1 MNYFRSESENSL
13 NSDATSQLLAMSK
26 LSNNGLS
33 SPTSPPSMTEDK
45 ESNKNNLL
53 LAMLWLQRHRE
64 MMNFG
69 QPNPVNPQQQQHQ
82 PTESKVRK
90 FRDIC
95 LSFQK
100 KIKQIIFLLYFGK
113 RFWMLI
119 ELLS

>member
-1 MNYFRSESENSL
+1 
-13 NSDATSQLLAMSK
+13 
-26 LSNNGLS
+26 
-33 SPTSPPSMTEDK
+33 MTEDK

-95 LSFQK
+95 LRKNCLKFPHLMK
-100 KIKQIIFLLYFGK
+100 KPLANLKN
-113 RFWMLI
+113 
-119 ELLS
+119 

>member
-1 MNYFRSESENSL
+1 
-13 NSDATSQLLAMSK
+13 
-26 LSNNGLS
+26 
-33 SPTSPPSMTEDK
+33 MTEDK

-95 LSFQK
+95 SSLQK
-100 KIKQIIFLLYFGK
+100 NKKTKQQIIFLLESTK
-113 RFWMLI
+113 HKSKI
-119 ELLS
+119 QISLL

>member
-1 MNYFRSESENSL
+1 
-13 NSDATSQLLAMSK
+13 
-26 LSNNGLS
+26 
-33 SPTSPPSMTEDK
+33 MTEDK

-69 QPNPVNPQQQQHQ
+69 QPNPVNPQQQHQ

-90 FRDIC
+90 FRDIS

-100 KIKQIIFLLYFGK
+100 KTKQIIFLLFFGK
-113 RFWMLI
+113 LFWMLKA
-119 ELLS
+119 SSD

>member
-1 MNYFRSESENSL
+1 
-13 NSDATSQLLAMSK
+13 
-26 LSNNGLS
+26 
-33 SPTSPPSMTEDK
+33 MTEDK

-100 KIKQIIFLLYFGK
+100 KKKTKQIIFLLYFGK
-113 RFWMLI
+113 LFWMLI